1 MMRTEHDDEQDE
13 SARRRIDGIIKALH
27 DPNADLA
34 AILPAFAAPDANPQK
49 QEDAYEV
56 PAHLKD
62 LDENELP
69 ENQRGHVLDQISM
82 FRDQAAKRE
91 MDRKKQEERME
102 LEREQRRYIPNQNQQ
117 IGPGRGP
124 PQGLGPS
131 NMRTW
136 GDQRGNQGG
145 QEQQMR
151 PMGSGPQSYNQPVAF
166 VKGGGMAAVPLDDM
180 TDEEREELRV
190 KEKQRRHDAEL
201 QDVSI
206 KSNGVLGVPADFASS
221 ARTTIIA
228 PRAFPNKQVDERSDG
243 PEIL

>member
-1 MMRTEHDDEQDE
+1 MMRTEHDNEQDE
-13 SARRRIDGIIKALH
+13 SARRRIAGIITALH

-34 AILPAFAAPDANPQK
+34 AILPSFAAPDANPQK
-49 QEDAYEV
+49 QVDAYEV

-102 LEREQRRYIPNQNQQ
+102 TEREQRRYNPVQQ
-117 IGPGRGP
+117 QQTMGQGRGP

-136 GDQRGNQGG
+136 GGQRANQSG
-145 QEQQMR
+145 QDQQMR
-151 PMGSGPQSYNQPVAF
+151 PMGNGPQSYNQPVGF
-166 VKGGGMAAVPLDDM
+166 VRSGDATAEPLDDM
-180 TDEEREELRV
+180 TDEEREELRL

-201 QDVSI
+201 ADVSVVARDTCKVPLTVPPSASDACCI
-206 KSNGVLGVPADFASS
+206 TNGPV
-221 ARTTIIA
+221 
-228 PRAFPNKQVDERSDG
+228 
-243 PEIL
+243 